1 MNKEGEKMYKTSFAL
16 EEFKKINSFASSF
29 FDEYFIHEDVVI
41 GNSLLGFVE
50 RVIFMD
56 DDFKHKLMPVNNIIF
71 PPNYTREKIKDLK
84 KTKMA
89 FLNTNDEIT
98 FFSLKNFDNKNLE
111 ERSITSEINPE
122 DENMKPGEFSVT
134 KVFNILKQT
143 EIPSYYKTD
152 ILRIDGDY
160 TEIDITAMNNKM
172 AESTHFE
179 IENPNDPSDHLLV
192 TKQCFPDPQKI
203 KEMKWFSYR
212 VDDDINAAVFLA
224 DYDIATV
231 KSIFHYIP
239 F

>member
-1 MNKEGEKMYKTSFAL
+1 MYKTSFAL

-29 FDEYFIHEDVVI
+29 FDEYFIYKNLVM

-50 RVIFMD
+50 RVIFMSED
-56 DDFKHKLMPVNNIIF
+56 LEDKLKSVNKIIF

-84 KTKMA
+84 KTKTA
-89 FLNTNDEIT
+89 FLSSEDEIT
-98 FFSLKNFDNKNLE
+98 FFSLKNFDNKNLRE
-111 ERSITSEINPE
+111 ESIIEEVNPE
-122 DENMKPGEFSVT
+122 NENMRPGDFSVT
-134 KVFNILKQT
+134 KVFNLVRQVD
-143 EIPSYYKTD
+143 IPNYYKTD
-152 ILRIDGDY
+152 ILSIDGEY
-160 TEIDITAMNNKM
+160 NNIDIKAMNSKM

-179 IENPNDPSDHLLV
+179 IENPDDPSDHLLV

-203 KEMKWFSYR
+203 KEMKWFSYK

>member
-1 MNKEGEKMYKTSFAL
+1 MYKTSFAL

-111 ERSITSEINPE
+111 ERSITREINPE

-143 EIPSYYKTD
+143 EIPS
-152 ILRIDGDY
+152 
-160 TEIDITAMNNKM
+160 
-172 AESTHFE
+172 
-179 IENPNDPSDHLLV
+179 
-192 TKQCFPDPQKI
+192 
-203 KEMKWFSYR
+203 
-212 VDDDINAAVFLA
+212 
-224 DYDIATV
+224 
-231 KSIFHYIP
+231 
-239 F
+239 